1 MKRKKPNFAFNTE
14 RVFMAARQPLT
25 SVFSYFQT
33 TPEGLMAEEVEDRQR
48 QYGKNEVQHEKRK
61 NPFSMFIKAFINPF
75 IGVLT
80 ALVIVSFVIDVM
92 MAAPGEQDWTAIII
106 ITTMVVVSA
115 ILRFRQEWKASE
127 SNEALLKM
135 VTNTCLV
142 KRADRE
148 DEEMPISDI
157 VPGDIDK

>member
-1 MKRKKPNFAFNTE
+1 
-14 RVFMAARQPLT
+14 
-25 SVFSYFQT
+25 
-33 TPEGLMAEEVEDRQR
+33 
-48 QYGKNEVQHEKRK
+48 
-61 NPFSMFIKAFINPF
+61 
-75 IGVLT
+75 
-80 ALVIVSFVIDVM
+80 M
-92 MAAPGEQDWTAIII
+92 MAAQGEQDWTAIII